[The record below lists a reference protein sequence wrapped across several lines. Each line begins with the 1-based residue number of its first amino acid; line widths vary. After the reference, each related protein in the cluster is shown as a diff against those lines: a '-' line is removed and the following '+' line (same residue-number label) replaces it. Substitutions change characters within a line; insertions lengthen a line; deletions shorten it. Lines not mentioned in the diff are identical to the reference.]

1 MKSTLAARINVK
13 KKNRTS
19 SPPPQ
24 TPPSSTHRGGLFI
37 LVCSAELP
45 LRADSAPGVAMQL
58 LRILLMRGTL
68 KMFRSLIMLSRTYR
82 QHNFFLRNAVL
93 KRAWAQSS
101 VSWNQLRL
109 HHRQSVSIISF
120 HRRRCGLVFGF
131 FSFFLTLRSPQTAS
145 TVHLSQMELFQL
157 LNKLFDT
164 IEKRKSEKSN
174 DYPSIHFLPL
184 LILHS
189 GLQASRTEK
198 MMMYL
203 NPPLE
208 KLASDGE
215 RTFYLCLKSHLKTRH
230 FAGQP

>member
-1 MKSTLAARINVK
+1 M
-13 KKNRTS
+13 
-19 SPPPQ
+19 
-24 TPPSSTHRGGLFI
+24 
-37 LVCSAELP
+37 
-45 LRADSAPGVAMQL
+45 
-58 LRILLMRGTL
+58 
-68 KMFRSLIMLSRTYR
+68 
-82 QHNFFLRNAVL
+82 L
-93 KRAWAQSS
+93 KRAQAQSS
-101 VSWNQLRL
+101 VRWNQLRL

-120 HRRRCGLVFGF
+120 HRRRCGLG
-131 FSFFLTLRSPQTAS
+131 FFLTLRSPQTAS

-189 GLQASRTEK
+189 GLRASRTEK